1 MILVTGGTGFIG
13 SHLVDRLLEKQE
25 LFRVLARRPGSL
37 KNMIAS
43 RGDLA
48 TGEGI
53 AEALE
58 GVDTVIHLAGTTKT
72 LTPDGYW
79 LGNVVATENLAR
91 AIVAAGRPIRVA
103 HVSSLAAA
111 GPAPDGG
118 AVTEGH
124 EPRPVSLYGKSK
136 LEGERRMR
144 AHVPEAI
151 VIRPPVVYGPR
162 DTDVFQIVKS
172 ASRGIA
178 LRIAGGESRGEH
190 AREPGGETYFS
201 AIYVRDL
208 VDGIL
213 LAAASPSAAGK
224 TWFLAH
230 PAPVSFTGMI
240 ADIAQAIGRTPR
252 IVTIPPAAAFAAGVC
267 AEAFAQIR
275 RKPGI
280 LSRDKVR
287 EMVQPR
293 WVCGVDRAKSELG
306 FEAATDFREGIE
318 KSIAWY
324 RMAGWLR

>member
-1 MILVTGGTGFIG
+1 
-13 SHLVDRLLEKQE
+13 VDRLLEKKE

-53 AEALE
+53 AEALD

-79 LGNVVATENLAR
+79 AGNVVATENLAR
-91 AIVAAGRPIRVA
+91 AIEALEWPVQVV

-111 GPAPDGG
+111 GPAPAGR
-118 AVTEGH
+118 AVTETD

-144 AHVPEAI
+144 AHVPRAI

-172 ASRGIA
+172 ASRGFA
-178 LRIAGGESRGEH
+178 LRIAGGEGENC
-190 AREPGGETYFS
+190 FS

-213 LAAASPSAAGK
+213 QAAASPSAAGK

-230 PAPVSFTGMI
+230 PKPVSFTEMI
-240 ADIAQAIGRTPR
+240 ADIAHALGRTPR
-252 IVTIPPAAAFAAGVC
+252 IVTIPPAAAFAAGIC
-267 AEAFAQIR
+267 AEAFARIA

-287 EMVQPR
+287 EMVRSR
-293 WVCGVDRAKSELG
+293 WVCSADRAKSELG
-306 FEAATDFREGIE
+306 FEAAAGFCEGIE

>member
-13 SHLVDRLLEKQE
+13 SHLVDRLLEKKE
-25 LFRVLARRPGSL
+25 LFRVLARRPGSV

-53 AEALE
+53 VAALE

-72 LTPDGYW
+72 LAPGGYW
-79 LGNVVATENLAR
+79 LGNVVAAENLAR
-91 AIVAAGRPIRVA
+91 AIGAAGRPIRVV
-103 HVSSLAAA
+103 HVSSLAAV
-111 GPAPDGG
+111 GPAPDGE
-118 AVTEGH
+118 AVTEADQ
-124 EPRPVSLYGKSK
+124 PRPVSLYGKSK

-144 AHVPEAI
+144 AHVPQAI

-172 ASRGIA
+172 ASRGLA
-178 LRIAGGESRGEH
+178 LRISGGRSGGENW
-190 AREPGGETYFS
+190 FS

-230 PAPVSFTGMI
+230 PKPVSFTDTI
-240 ADIAQAIGRTPR
+240 ADIARAIGRTPR
-252 IVTIPPAAAFAAGVC
+252 IVTIPPPAAYAAGAC
-267 AEAFAQIR
+267 AEALSWLT
-275 RKPGI
+275 RKPAI

-287 EMVQPR
+287 EMVRTR
-293 WVCGVDRAKSELG
+293 WVCSSDRARSELG